1 MPTAEE
7 NTVERNFRP
16 RIGKQ
21 VSVLYRD
28 GTLQAGA
35 FLSLSGSKT
44 GPKWKKTEAPDQ
56 NFPLSESTTPLA
68 SVRIIPDP
76 SPEVNTSGASVTQ
89 P

>member
-35 FLSLSGSKT
+35 FFVTFWKQNRAKMEKNGGP
-44 GPKWKKTEAPDQ
+44 GPKLP
-56 NFPLSESTTPLA
+56 
-68 SVRIIPDP
+68 
-76 SPEVNTSGASVTQ
+76 TQ
-89 P
+89 

>member
-56 NFPLSESTTPLA
+56 NFPLSEVQLPLPLCVSYQTPPRKSTPPGQ
-68 SVRIIPDP
+68 V
-76 SPEVNTSGASVTQ
+76 
-89 P
+89 